1 MPRTEIP
8 PDRSNLVKPSWDDGG
23 GPAPVGTNYCA
34 VAVAVALQLPIRLH
48 LGPAHVK
55 GHRYIWRCRLT
66 ILPAMWV
73 GVLGTLLLVPPP
85 SSPLP
90 SPLPAL
96 PFLSHLWLPELPD
109 PSTEKG
115 SAPSLGDLFTSE
127 AGAFVREEEQEV
139 VVAEEEVGVA
149 AGTQE
154 DSLVRAGHLLGAALR
169 GALVGLYSTLQEVL
183 GFGQQQSNVT
193 KSSEQE

>member
-1 MPRTEIP
+1 M
-8 PDRSNLVKPSWDDGG
+8 G
-23 GPAPVGTNYCA
+23 A
-34 VAVAVALQLPIRLH
+34 
-48 LGPAHVK
+48 
-55 GHRYIWRCRLT
+55 
-66 ILPAMWV
+66 
-73 GVLGTLLLVPPP
+73 LLLLPPP
-85 SSPLP
+85 S

-96 PFLSHLWLPELPD
+96 PFLSHLWLPDLPD

-127 AGAFVREEEQEV
+127 AGAFVREEEQEM
-139 VVAEEEVGVA
+139 AEEEAGVA

-154 DSLVRAGHLLGAALR
+154 DSLVRAGQLLGAALR

-183 GFGQQQSNVT
+183 GFGRPQSNVT